1 MNYIGCHVH
10 DKTKIDPNKIAIE
23 TATRQLTY
31 GELSLNIKKIQQ
43 ILLQQSTKKQEKM
56 ALYMDEPIAFLQT
69 YFAAISIGWIVL
81 PIHQQQTNISIQKAI
96 HTIQPSLIVTNQ
108 PNKFLFCEENI
119 LFLEDIND
127 VSLSHPRNPPYEPNE
142 DDLFY
147 IGQTSG
153 TSGNPKFFVRTH
165 RSWLLSFKEMEEVFP
180 IDATKSIS
188 APGPLTHSLSLCMA
202 TYALHRGATFYA
214 MEQFDATILY
224 EKITAETVD
233 VIFVVPSMLYDLVK
247 MPRTMSSITYIS
259 AGDMLQA
266 KMYEQTKTVYP
277 NRSLFEYY
285 GASELSYITYKNEV
299 IHQKKQNVTGLPFP
313 SVTVTICND
322 NGKPVQFG
330 EIGKIFVKSPFACS
344 QYISDHILEENEYGI
359 CVGDLG
365 FIDNAGYVSFIGREN
380 NMIISGGHN
389 IYPVE
394 IERVIHSN
402 DQVEQAVVIGVPHEK
417 FGQIAVAYIQLR
429 SHEPTVVSTIKKL
442 CRQTLPRYKRPKK
455 YVIVEAFPRTNTGK
469 IIRSELGNNKTK
481 GVQ

>member
-10 DKTKIDPNKIAIE
+10 DQTKIDPNKIAI
-23 TATRQLTY
+23 ATTTTQLTY
-31 GELSLNIKKIQQ
+31 GELSLNIRKIQQ
-43 ILLQQSTKKQEKM
+43 ILLQQSTKKQEKI
-56 ALYMDEPIAFLQT
+56 ALYMDEPIAFFQT
-69 YFAAISIGWIVL
+69 YFAAITIGWMVL

-96 HTIQPSLIVTNQ
+96 HTIQPRFIVTNR
-108 PNKFLFCEENI
+108 PNKFLFCKENI
-119 LFLEDIND
+119 LSLEDIHD
-127 VSLSHPRNPPYEPNE
+127 VSLSHPYPTQYEPKE

-165 RSWLLSFKEMEEVFP
+165 RSWLLSFEEMEEVFP
-180 IDATKSIS
+180 IDSTKSIS

-214 MEQFDATILY
+214 MEQFDATVLY
-224 EKITAETVD
+224 EKITTETVD

-247 MPRTMSSITYIS
+247 MPPTMSTITYIS

-266 KMYEQTKTVYP
+266 KMYEQTKIVYP
-277 NRSLFEYY
+277 NRLLFEYY
-285 GASELSYITYKNEV
+285 GASELSYITYKNEGM
-299 IHQKKQNVTGLPFP
+299 HQEKQTVTGTPFP

-322 NGKPVQFG
+322 DGKPVQFG
-330 EIGKIFVKSPFACS
+330 EIGKVFVKSPFACT
-344 QYISDHILEENEYGI
+344 QYISDHQLEENEYGI

-365 FIDNAGYVSFIGREN
+365 YIDNDGYVSLIGREN

-389 IYPVE
+389 IYPEEV
-394 IERVIHSN
+394 ERVIHSN
-402 DQVEQAVVIGVPHEK
+402 DQVEQAVVVGVPHEK
-417 FGQIAVAYIQLR
+417 FGQIVVAYIQLR
-429 SHEPTVVSTIKKL
+429 SDDSTIVSTVKKL

-481 GVQ
+481 EVQ